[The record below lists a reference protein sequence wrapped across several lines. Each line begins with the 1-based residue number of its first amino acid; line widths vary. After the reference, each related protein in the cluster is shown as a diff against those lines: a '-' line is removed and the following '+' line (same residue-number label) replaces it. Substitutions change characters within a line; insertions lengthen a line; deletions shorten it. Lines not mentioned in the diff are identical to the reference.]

1 MKKLGFILMAL
12 MLLSG
17 LSINAQTYGK
27 PYRSPYTQKQ
37 GVYGNSQ
44 VPTITMRSTS
54 TMYGSGSMLPQAAIT
69 GTYTADEMSASVCVS
84 RPRRIGG
91 SGFADDDDENP
102 EDKDNTP
109 PEDPGDTVPL
119 GDGVWPLLLL
129 ACAYLIVRVTRKR
142 ALKS

>member
-17 LSINAQTYGK
+17 LSMNAQTYGK

-37 GVYGNSQ
+37 SVYGYTQ
-44 VPTITMRSTS
+44 VPTVTMRSTS
-54 TMYGSGSMLPQAAIT
+54 TMYGSGSALPQAAIT
-69 GTYTADEMSASVCVS
+69 GTYTADEMSASVCAS

-91 SGFADDDDENP
+91 GWADEDEDEEQKDDPAP
-102 EDKDNTP
+102 EL
-109 PEDPGDTVPL
+109 PGDTVPL
-119 GDGVWPLLLL
+119 GDGLWPLMLL